1 MERQPDSQPT
11 LVLMAGLPGS
21 GKSTL
26 ARALGAR
33 LGWPVLDKDLCEAS
47 FMDFQLNVPED
58 EIGHMAYAWL
68 FIQARDLLINQRLSI
83 IFDTAARY
91 PFIVDEILK
100 IVQGANVLLK
110 TILCSAPASLR
121 RERLANRSPTHEF
134 MRPMHTAS
142 IEDDLAYFKHLP
154 EDKLIVKTHQ
164 NLDDCLAMAL
174 EYLHVIDQVASQS
187 DLCI

>member
-33 LGWPVLDKDLCEAS
+33 LGWPVLDKDLCKAS
-47 FMDFQLNVPED
+47 FMDFRLDLPEV
-58 EIGHMAYAWL
+58 EVGHMAYDWL
-68 FIQARDLLINQRLSI
+68 FIQAKDFLVNQRLSI

-91 PFIVDEILK
+91 PSIVDEILK
-100 IVQGANVLLK
+100 IVHDTNILLK
-110 TILCSAPASLR
+110 TILCSASGSLR
-121 RERLANRSPTHEF
+121 RERLTNRSPTHEF

-142 IEDDLAYFKHLP
+142 IEDDLAYFNHLP
-154 EDKLIVKTHQ
+154 EDKLVIKTHQ

-174 EYLHVIDQVASQS
+174 DYLHVIDQVTSKH
-187 DLCI
+187 DLFS